1 MPLFSQNQLLLFK
14 KGQRRWDTSLVNA
27 VLHMKEL
34 FFEQQFLNHFQK
46 HWSAPS
52 EKPPV
57 TELVQPDKANG
68 HAVEAGN

>member
-1 MPLFSQNQLLLFK
+1 
-14 KGQRRWDTSLVNA
+14 
-27 VLHMKEL
+27 MKEL